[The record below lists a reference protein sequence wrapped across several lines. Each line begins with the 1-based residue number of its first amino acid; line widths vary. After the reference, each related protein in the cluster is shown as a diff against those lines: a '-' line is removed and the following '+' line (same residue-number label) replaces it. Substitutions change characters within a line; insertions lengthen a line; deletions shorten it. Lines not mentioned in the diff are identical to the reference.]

1 MFRLS
6 LHMKDYIQSILYDIL
21 LWKLKLRSRQEEQ
34 REIGFCCSSAM
45 LGLVCA
51 SETLQTHC
59 GLLLKK

>member
-1 MFRLS
+1 MYLS
-6 LHMKDYIQSILYDIL
+6 QSAYEGLYTQSILYDV
-21 LWKLKLRSRQEEQ
+21 LWKLKLRSRQEQ
-34 REIGFCCSSAM
+34 REIGFCCNNAM